1 MLAPFPPLQYL
12 LIIFAGWVHR
22 QQLDVIEEENRV
34 LREMLGDQ
42 RLRFTD
48 AQRRRLAE
56 KAKRLGQKVL
66 KDIASIAPGSR
77 SARRSTPNSFAA
89 MLSDEA
95 DFSQAVPMYVPI
107 SREKGGKTKVVA
119 QVVNPSAGA
128 SGEWDSHAAVAMM
141 ATVVIVSCQLAR
153 PWMKGILFVRMT

>member
-1 MLAPFPPLQYL
+1 MKRGKQEQYIRDERSFLNYL
-12 LIIFAGWVHR
+12 LLNALRDARFYT
-22 QQLDVIEEENRV
+22 QQSALK
-34 LREMLGDQ
+34 
-42 RLRFTD
+42 
-48 AQRRRLAE
+48 AE
-56 KAKRLGQKVL
+56 DIDRIGQ
-66 KDIASIAPGSR
+66 G
-77 SARRSTPNSFAA
+77 RSTPNSFAA

-95 DFSQAVPMYVPI
+95 DFSQAAPMYVPI

-128 SGEWDSHAAVAMM
+128 SGEWDSHAAIAMM